1 MSSYL
6 FQKQTSGCIHLYM
19 SPKVAKAFDE
29 AITDHYYKGVVDQF
43 VKKLNKLY
51 LKGKIT
57 AVEFTKLEKLA
68 KSRNSEDAVLCE
80 AILKAKGINVVLQ
93 SKDFHK

>member
-1 MSSYL
+1 MNLYL
-6 FQKQTSGCIHLYM
+6 
-19 SPKVAKAFDE
+19 SPRVAKALDE
-29 AITDHYYKGVVDQF
+29 AVAEYYHKGVVDQF
-43 VKKLNKLY
+43 VRKLNKLY

-57 AVEFTKLEKLA
+57 VTEFTKLEKLA